1 MKFVIFLQFDKN
13 LGEGGRKNLRSVLVM
28 SKNYLES
35 RQQYFGPGTNYFGP
49 MEGILCNSTLF
60 LDPLL
65 LLLLPVFFFMVRD
78 QKLTMHIA
86 LNLAERK
93 NNPLI
98 ILLSII
104 LLPSYRNCWRRIFL
118 SMQTQLVEIISGG
131 ACLQTDTLK
140 IFTKRV
146 TIIVKHYS

>member
-1 MKFVIFLQFDKN
+1 
-13 LGEGGRKNLRSVLVM
+13 
-28 SKNYLES
+28 
-35 RQQYFGPGTNYFGP
+35 

-78 QKLTMHIA
+78 QKLTMHIE

-104 LLPSYRNCWRRIFL
+104 LLPSHRNCWRRIFL
-118 SMQTQLVEIISGG
+118 SMQTQLIEKISGG
-131 ACLQTDTLK
+131 ACLLLF
-140 IFTKRV
+140 ICSYLLHEVAF
-146 TIIVKHYS
+146 IYL